1 MKCFLFD
8 IDGTLTEPR
17 QPMDSEAADW
27 FENWICEHDVYLVS
41 GSDLPK
47 IQEQIPSK
55 ILNKCK
61 GVFSCMGNEF
71 WIGDKNIYKNELEIA
86 EEVESFLESK
96 IVNSNFEYRKP
107 PHFEYRTGMLNFS
120 IVGRGAS
127 PSLRLYY
134 SEWDEMRQE
143 RDQIAKEFNK
153 LFNKKYSIQAL
164 VGGQI
169 SLDIQQIGKDKGQ
182 IIDHIDHGAWP
193 TDRFWETIFFGDK
206 CEKNGNDYSLAKKV
220 DTVWH
225 VKNHEET
232 FEILFSKY

>member
-8 IDGTLTEPR
+8 VDGTLTKPR
-17 QPMDSEAADW
+17 EAMEAKFADLFESWVSEKY
-27 FENWICEHDVYLVS
+27 VYLVS
-41 GSDLPK
+41 GSDLSK
-47 IQEQIPSK
+47 IKEQIPNN
-55 ILNKCK
+55 ILKKCK
-61 GVFSCMGNEF
+61 GIFPCMGNEF
-71 WIGDKNIYKNELEIA
+71 WVDGEKIYENELDIPD
-86 EEVESFLESK
+86 EVESFLDSK
-96 IVNSNFEYRKP
+96 VNGSDFDYRKP

-127 PSLRLYY
+127 FALRQYY
-134 SEWDEMRQE
+134 AEWDEMRQE
-143 RDQIAKEFNK
+143 RSKISKEFNK
-153 LFNKKYSIQAL
+153 LFNKKYNLEAL

-182 IIDHIDHGAWP
+182 ILEHIDHGAWP
-193 TDRFWETIFFGDK
+193 SDRFWETIFFGDK

-232 FEILFSKY
+232 FNILSLKY